1 MRIQIFIYKNGC
13 YFRFSN
19 ILVSRP
25 LIINQNRIA
34 AMTERKGRIDCH
46 GETSPPVNY
55 GFMEISKLEDMLDQ
69 EPRPIPNS
77 KKGYKKDKNGKF
89 MSNGLLL
96 NSNGIESVASLPE
109 FVTELFASPSNLS
122 WIDLS
127 HNCLTTIPDVLL
139 SFPNLQILNLH
150 SNRIEDLQQ
159 VEKLGQLRQ
168 LKKLSLHANPIE
180 KQKGY
185 FYFVLGL
192 VPTLNT
198 LDFSGITKGERKS
211 AETWKK
217 MVFGTKK
224 KRRSDDDDY

>member
-1 MRIQIFIYKNGC
+1 
-13 YFRFSN
+13 
-19 ILVSRP
+19 
-25 LIINQNRIA
+25 
-34 AMTERKGRIDCH
+34 MTESKGRIDCR
-46 GETSPPVNY
+46 GETSPPVNF
-55 GFMEISKLEDMLDQ
+55 GFMEISKLEDMLEQ
-69 EPRPIPNS
+69 EPRPLPNS
-77 KKGYKKDKNGKF
+77 KKAYKKDKNGKF
-89 MSNGLLL
+89 ASNGLQL
-96 NSNGIESVASLPE
+96 NNNGIESVASLPE
-109 FVTELFASPSNLS
+109 FVSQLFATPSSLS

-127 HNCLTTIPDVLL
+127 HNSLTTIPDVLL

-150 SNRIEDLQQ
+150 ANKIDDLQQ
-159 VEKLGQLRQ
+159 VEKLGQLTQ

-224 KRRSDDDDY
+224 KQRNEDDDD